1 MLLVN
6 NNILGFSYLFC
17 CCLISGDG
25 TLSVL
30 NIRRQSV
37 QERSDHLDG
46 ELLSV
51 AVVKVIWSSCYSST
65 STISLT
71 PRYLNLA
78 VNQPRGCLW
87 ESWRHSLFDESRTV
101 LDPCSIPLF
110 PQQLAGVALALDLK
124 NIVLQWALYTWAIK
138 VKKNHKFAR
147 SCLNFSRLLRSISRE
162 LKQGQRQQQ
171 RRRQKTIIW
180 LVKWGKII
188 VVHVRDAL

>member
-6 NNILGFSYLFC
+6 NYNILGFSYLFC

-71 PRYLNLA
+71 PKILKPSS
-78 VNQPRGCLW
+78 Q
-87 ESWRHSLFDESRTV
+87 STTTV
-101 LDPCSIPLF
+101 LIRVMEIF
-110 PQQLAGVALALDLK
+110 F
-124 NIVLQWALYTWAIK
+124 I
-138 VKKNHKFAR
+138 
-147 SCLNFSRLLRSISRE
+147 
-162 LKQGQRQQQ
+162 
-171 RRRQKTIIW
+171 
-180 LVKWGKII
+180 
-188 VVHVRDAL
+188 

>member
-6 NNILGFSYLFC
+6 NYKILGFSYLFC

-71 PRYLNLA
+71 PKILKPSS
-78 VNQPRGCLW
+78 Q
-87 ESWRHSLFDESRTV
+87 STTTV
-101 LDPCSIPLF
+101 LMRVMEIF
-110 PQQLAGVALALDLK
+110 F
-124 NIVLQWALYTWAIK
+124 I
-138 VKKNHKFAR
+138 
-147 SCLNFSRLLRSISRE
+147 
-162 LKQGQRQQQ
+162 
-171 RRRQKTIIW
+171 
-180 LVKWGKII
+180 
-188 VVHVRDAL
+188 